1 MIVAQPAPGRWQWP
15 KRLAHWADTLWLA
28 VGQQSPM
35 GSAIPAAD
43 ASAERGRQFDDF
55 FQRYERE
62 VFGYLWRLTG
72 DRQAASD
79 ICQETFLRAWQRFDM
94 IRNYEQPVAWLLRV
108 ATNLALNDRRARS
121 VRAAHHARLGV
132 SNEPA
137 ASDPTWHIAEGDLI
151 HRTLLALPPKMRA
164 ALVLREVQGLSFEE
178 VARVLGVTH
187 AAAKM
192 TLSRAREQFRRQY
205 QEDEGK
211 L

>member
-1 MIVAQPAPGRWQWP
+1 MIVAQPAHGRWQWP
-15 KRLAHWADTLWLA
+15 KWLTHLADTLWLA

-35 GSAIPAAD
+35 GSAAPAA
-43 ASAERGRQFDDF
+43 AAAAESARQFDVF

-62 VFGYLWRLTG
+62 IYAYLWRLTG

-79 ICQETFLRAWQRFDM
+79 ICQETFLRAWQRFDT
-94 IRNYEQPVAWLLRV
+94 IRAYEQPVAWLLRV
-108 ATNLALNDRRARS
+108 GTNLALNDRRART
-121 VRAAHHARLGV
+121 VRALRQTRLDE
-132 SNEPA
+132 SDEPA
-137 ASDPTWHIAEGDLI
+137 ASDPTWRVAEGELV
-151 HRTLLALPPKMRA
+151 HRTLLALPPRMRA

-192 TLSRAREQFRRQY
+192 TLGRAREQFRQQY
-205 QEDEGK
+205 RREEGQ